1 MKRIKKILSVM
12 LSLVMLTS
20 VLPLTTFASEEN
32 ASNLQVAMS
41 DGGSCIMEQD
51 GNSTESSE
59 SFETS
64 LTKDSTIKL
73 TFKANDG
80 YHVQA
85 LTVNDKEK
93 NIPND
98 TKEYTF

>member
-51 GNSTESSE
+51 GNSTEYKSKDYANGYVHHLLQLQTE
-59 SFETS
+59 SAIGT
-64 LTKDSTIKL
+64 
-73 TFKANDG
+73 
-80 YHVQA
+80 
-85 LTVNDKEK
+85 
-93 NIPND
+93 
-98 TKEYTF
+98 